1 VEKRRWDEILEPSL
15 ASLKAAA
22 GSLPRSQPRQQ
33 HWQERSLE
41 WLPLLQVFV
50 LRVASEQRKRKGIG
64 DLTSPPM
71 VWKARARRLRRRRHT
86 ISITNSSLLRSGCFQ
101 INNYLLPLLK
111 KITSSFDISLAK
123 TSRLRPSKKIS
134 SAGCTTDGP

>member
-22 GSLPRSQPRQQ
+22 GYLPRSQPRQQ

-111 KITSSFDISLAK
+111 KSPL
-123 TSRLRPSKKIS
+123 PSIFLLQKLLGYDPPKKIS